1 MLIST
6 CELPLRTMKYPR
18 AIHHHTLVQIS
29 CCLSSLILCGTTVCS
44 VFSLSLYNNHTNCY
58 VLGLSIADSN
68 LGYIDSKLLLSLLPL
83 ADLSGAGS
91 LAYIDSDFSSMS
103 PTGFRDAILFD
114 DATLAK
120 QQVQPSY

>member
-1 MLIST
+1 M
-6 CELPLRTMKYPR
+6 
-18 AIHHHTLVQIS
+18 
-29 CCLSSLILCGTTVCS
+29 CS